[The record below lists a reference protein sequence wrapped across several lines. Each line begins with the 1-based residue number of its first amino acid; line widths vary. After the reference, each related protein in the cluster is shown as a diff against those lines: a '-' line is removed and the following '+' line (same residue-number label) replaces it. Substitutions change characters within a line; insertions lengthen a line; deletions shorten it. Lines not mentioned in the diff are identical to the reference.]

1 MWHRDTGRECL
12 GTLSR
17 YGATGRKTYKNR
29 KTSHIAAGR
38 VAGGVYVVHWSRYT
52 VTTLGNIRP
61 Q

>member
-1 MWHRDTGRECL
+1 L